1 MKKKDEYQVYYR
13 LIEYV
18 KEKIALFILCTV
30 VSGVSVFLIFS
41 LTGVLLKEI
50 VAMVGNQIK
59 EFSPILPFYIGGI
72 VVLGILSGFAQT
84 GFIYIEQ
91 ILKVR
96 LRETMLLK
104 FTEMDESLSKKYT
117 ANEVLNRIMMDV
129 EDSAKLVGYVISAW
143 VFQPILSGVCSIFL
157 LLFVDVRVA
166 LLCILC
172 ALCNILFM
180 KFGLEKIK
188 NYKKNIVTT
197 ESKISN
203 FMQQCVNGILEI
215 QTFQLHKVF
224 QRKLQ
229 KECTYVEKNI
239 QQMKS
244 IQGIRI
250 EINNFING
258 CVTSLGLLV
267 LGGILSSYH
276 IISFSSIMLALPLAD
291 QICQMFMAFSNF
303 NLLVSRSIPSM
314 ERVFEIIDLS
324 REVEV
329 EYSNEKQGSKEII
342 FEQVSFAYEDKQVLY
357 DINFSIKEGEK
368 VAFVG
373 ESGSGKS
380 TIIKLLLGLYM
391 PKNGNI
397 YSNGY
402 EIHTCKKK
410 EWRNQFSYVA
420 QDSSTFHL
428 SILENI
434 TMGTSMDKERVD
446 TVVKEANAYDFIMKN
461 KEKYN
466 FILGE
471 GSSGVSGGQL
481 QRIALSRALYKNAPV
496 LVMDEPTSALDKEA
510 EQYIKNTIDQL
521 KQTIITVTHRLE
533 LTKDFDTIYVL
544 QKGKIQEKG
553 SHMELLN
560 QKGYYYQLWNS
571 QIGG

>member
-50 VAMVGNQIK
+50 VAMVSNQIK

-329 EYSNEKQGSKEII
+329 EYSNEKQESKEII

-357 DINFSIKEGEK
+357 DISFSIKEGEK

-373 ESGSGKS
+373 ESSSGKS

-391 PKNGNI
+391 PKSGNI

-481 QRIALSRALYKNAPV
+481 QRIALSRALYKNAPF

-510 EQYIKNTIDQL
+510 EQYIKNTIEQL
-521 KQTIITVTHRLE
+521 KQTIITVTYRLE

>member
-50 VAMVGNQIK
+50 VAMVSNQIK

-229 KECTYVEKNI
+229 KECIYVEKNI
-239 QQMKS
+239 QQMKR

-258 CVTSLGLLV
+258 CVTSLGLLI

-314 ERVFEIIDLS
+314 ERVFEIIDLP

-368 VAFVG
+368 VAFIG

>member
-50 VAMVGNQIK
+50 VAMVSNQIK

-104 FTEMDESLSKKYT
+104 FTEMDESLSKKYM
-117 ANEVLNRIMMDV
+117 ANEVLNRMMMDV

-143 VFQPILSGVCSIFL
+143 VFQPILSGICSIFL

-197 ESKISN
+197 QSKISN

-239 QQMKS
+239 QQMKR

-314 ERVFEIIDLS
+314 ERVFEIIDLP

-368 VAFVG
+368 VAFIG

-533 LTKDFDTIYVL
+533 LTKDFDIIYVL

>member
-117 ANEVLNRIMMDV
+117 ANEVLNRMMMDV

-143 VFQPILSGVCSIFL
+143 VFQPILSGICSIFL

-172 ALCNILFM
+172 ALCNIFFM

-197 ESKISN
+197 QSKISN

-229 KECTYVEKNI
+229 KECIYVEKNI

-314 ERVFEIIDLS
+314 ERVFEIIDLP

-496 LVMDEPTSALDKEA
+496 LVMDEPTSALDNEA

-571 QIGG
+571 QIGD

>member
-117 ANEVLNRIMMDV
+117 ANEVLNRMMMDV

-143 VFQPILSGVCSIFL
+143 VFQPILSGICSIFL

-197 ESKISN
+197 QSKISN

-314 ERVFEIIDLS
+314 ERVFEIIDLP

-368 VAFVG
+368 VAFIG

>member
-50 VAMVGNQIK
+50 VAMVSNQIK

-104 FTEMDESLSKKYT
+104 FTEMDESLSKKYM

-143 VFQPILSGVCSIFL
+143 VFQPILSGICSIFL

-197 ESKISN
+197 QSKISN

-229 KECTYVEKNI
+229 KECIYVEKNI

-258 CVTSLGLLV
+258 CVTSLGLLI

-314 ERVFEIIDLS
+314 ERVFEIIDLP

-368 VAFVG
+368 VAFIG